1 MLRVPRIFDAHAAV
15 WAVAAALG
23 LSGCTPADAPEA
35 EGLLFRYNEASGI
48 SSLDPAF
55 SRDQAHNWV
64 IRQLYTT
71 LFETD
76 STGQLRG
83 LLAESW
89 SVGPD
94 GRTAGLRLRPGF
106 TAHEDPCFG
115 GQLHALDAS
124 DVVASLRRL
133 ADPATASPGA
143 WLLEGVDSVWVAAT
157 DSVVFALRAA
167 DPALW
172 SKLSVPYTA
181 VVPAAAL
188 TAYGSGLSEHPV
200 GSGPFRLKAWQR
212 GQKLVLRRHPNY
224 AERDESGRRLP
235 YLEAVSI
242 RFTPDRQSA
251 FMAFVQGELDFLTG
265 VDPSYKDQWLDPDGQ
280 LKAQWRDRF
289 TQRTA
294 PFLNTEYLVLRFGPS
309 DPDYLAD
316 LRVRRALNWAV
327 DREGIIRYLKNG
339 LGIPAHGGLLPAGM
353 PGYRPAA
360 EWATPWTY
368 RPDSARILLTQAG
381 LLDPQGNAKPGVKP
395 LVLSTTASYRDIAEF
410 LQSAWTDLGLRVEVQ
425 VLPSATFRE
434 DKANGR
440 LGLYRASWIA
450 DYPDPSNYLML
461 YGAPGGPNVSGYP
474 GISGFHQFLSES
486 DPQRRADLAAQLDAE
501 LHRSAA
507 LIPLFY
513 DVSLRAW
520 PKEWIGPPSHPM
532 NDLDLRRVR
541 KINLN

>member
-1 MLRVPRIFDAHAAV
+1 MQRFPWIFGVRELALVLASVLAV
-15 WAVAAALG
+15 
-23 LSGCTPADAPEA
+23 LSCSPSESDNE

-55 SRDQAHNWV
+55 ARDQAHNWV
-64 IRQLYTT
+64 IRQLYST

-89 SVGPD
+89 AMSPD
-94 GRTAGLRLRPGF
+94 GLTGGLRLRPGF
-106 TAHEDPCFG
+106 VAHEDPCFG
-115 GQLHALDAS
+115 GERHAMNAA

-133 ADPATASPGA
+133 TDPATASPGA

-157 DSVVFALRAA
+157 DSVVFVLHAA

-181 VVPAAAL
+181 VVPEAAL
-188 TAYGSGLSEHPV
+188 SAYGANLSEHPV

-212 GQKLVLRRHPNY
+212 GQKLVLRRHPRY
-224 AERDESGRRLP
+224 AERDEAGRQLP

-280 LKAQWRDRF
+280 LKAQWRGRF

-316 LRVRRALNWAV
+316 VRVRRALNWAV

-353 PGYRPAA
+353 PGYRPAS

-381 LLDPQGNAKPGVKP
+381 LLDAQGKAKPGIKP

-410 LQSAWTDLGLRVEVQ
+410 LQSAWTDLGLPVEVQ

-474 GISGFHQFLSES
+474 GISGFHQFTAEP
-486 DPQRRADLAAQLDAE
+486 DPQRRANLAAQLDAQ
-501 LHRSAA
+501 LHQDAA

-532 NDLDLRRVR
+532 KD
-541 KINLN
+541 

>member
-1 MLRVPRIFDAHAAV
+1 MQRFPWIFGVRELALVLASVLAV
-15 WAVAAALG
+15 
-23 LSGCTPADAPEA
+23 LSCSPYESDNE

-55 SRDQAHNWV
+55 ARDQAHNWV
-64 IRQLYTT
+64 IRQLYST

-89 SVGPD
+89 AMSPD
-94 GRTAGLRLRPGF
+94 GLTGGLRLRPGF
-106 TAHEDPCFG
+106 VAHEDPCFG
-115 GQLHALDAS
+115 GERHAMNAA

-133 ADPATASPGA
+133 TDPATASPGA

-157 DSVVFALRAA
+157 DSVVFVLHAA

-181 VVPAAAL
+181 VVPEAAL
-188 TAYGSGLSEHPV
+188 SAYGANLSEHPV

-212 GQKLVLRRHPNY
+212 GQKLVLRRHPRY
-224 AERDESGRRLP
+224 AERDEAGRQLP

-280 LKAQWRDRF
+280 LKAQWRGRF
-289 TQRTA
+289 IQRTA

-316 LRVRRALNWAV
+316 VRVRRALNWAV

-353 PGYRPAA
+353 PGYRPAS

-368 RPDSARILLTQAG
+368 RPDSARILLAQAG
-381 LLDPQGNAKPGVKP
+381 LLDAQGKAKPGIKP

-410 LQSAWTDLGLRVEVQ
+410 LQSAWTDLGLPVEVQ

-474 GISGFHQFLSES
+474 GISGFHQFTAEP
-486 DPQRRADLAAQLDAE
+486 DPKRRANLAAQLDAQ
-501 LHRSAA
+501 LHHDAA

-541 KINLN
+541 KVN

>member
-1 MLRVPRIFDAHAAV
+1 MQRFPWIFGAREVALVLASVLAV
-15 WAVAAALG
+15 
-23 LSGCTPADAPEA
+23 LSCSPSESDNE

-55 SRDQAHNWV
+55 ARDQAHNWV
-64 IRQLYTT
+64 IRQLYST

-83 LLAESW
+83 LLAEFWAMS
-89 SVGPD
+89 PD
-94 GRTAGLRLRPGF
+94 GLTGGLRLRPGF
-106 TAHEDPCFG
+106 VAHEDPCFG
-115 GQLHALDAS
+115 GERHAMNAA

-133 ADPATASPGA
+133 TDPATASPGA

-157 DSVVFALRAA
+157 DSVVFVLHAA

-181 VVPAAAL
+181 VVPEAAL
-188 TAYGSGLSEHPV
+188 SAYGANLSEHPV

-212 GQKLVLRRHPNY
+212 GQKLVLRRHPRY
-224 AERDESGRRLP
+224 AERDEAGRQLP

-280 LKAQWRDRF
+280 LKAQWRGRF

-316 LRVRRALNWAV
+316 VRVRRALNWAV

-353 PGYRPAA
+353 PGYRPAS

-381 LLDPQGNAKPGVKP
+381 LLDAQGKAKPGIKP

-410 LQSAWTDLGLRVEVQ
+410 LQSAWTDLGLPVEVQ

-474 GISGFHQFLSES
+474 GISGFHQFTAEP
-486 DPQRRADLAAQLDAE
+486 DPQRRANLAAQLDAQ
-501 LHRSAA
+501 LHQDAA

-541 KINLN
+541 KVNPN